1 VLSDANI
8 QRYAKSLYPI
18 SFLLILVPLM
28 DLTLRAMPPQFGSL
42 QWRFGTV
49 GLLLGNFGTILL
61 GTALVGF
68 VAAIAGDRRMLRVIG
83 YLAMLLAVLT
93 IAMLVLFV
101 LDALQMRQLANANY
115 KRVVLLS
122 AAGAMFAGLLGTVA
136 LIAIARGA
144 LAASRGPA
152 EPTRR
157 QRAASPLV
165 VAGQGASDA

>member
-28 DLTLRAMPPQFGSL
+28 DLTLRALPPQFGSL

-68 VAAIAGDRRMLRVIG
+68 VAAIAGDRRTLRVIG
-83 YLAMLLAVLT
+83 YVAMLLAVLT
-93 IAMLVLFV
+93 VALLALFV

-122 AAGAMFAGLLGTVA
+122 ASGAMFAGILGTIA

-144 LAASRGPA
+144 LAASRGSY
-152 EPTRR
+152 EVSRR